1 MKKKYTDHDM
11 PELASGVTFA
21 LEGFSYVLLDGAL
34 YKSRRRDSD
43 SSDRFR
49 VMEPTRGQREAVI
62 GHVLHYDF
70 GVQQAAGFGSA
81 GLVCVLLA
89 CALAR
94 KAGRKAVV
102 GIHLLTDPLRGGH
115 FVMDISH
122 HGKDG
127 FGAFLYEQTAYT
139 GPMEIIRQ
147 PLAER
152 MDAARALISW
162 GKSVLLAADTAK
174 ARAKAVKAAKEDDVR
189 QEEDQCNTR

>member
-1 MKKKYTDHDM
+1 MKKYTDHDM
-11 PELASGVTFA
+11 PELSSGISFT
-21 LEGFSYVLLDGAL
+21 LEGYSYVLLDGAL

-43 SSDRFR
+43 SSDRFC
-49 VMEPTRGQREAVI
+49 VSEPTRGQREAVL
-62 GHVLHYDF
+62 GHILRYDF

-81 GLVCVLLA
+81 GMVCVLMA
-89 CALAR
+89 SALAR

-102 GIHLLTDPLRGGH
+102 GVHLLTDPMRGGH
-115 FVMDISH
+115 FVADISH

-127 FGAFLYEQTAYT
+127 FGAFLYEQKAYT

-162 GKSVLLAADTAK
+162 GKSILLAAETAK
-174 ARAKAVKAAKEDDVR
+174 ARSKAAKAAKEVPA
-189 QEEDQCNTR
+189 